1 MTTDK
6 NNDFRCGYVG
16 IIGRP
21 NVGKSTLLNYILGQK
36 LCITSRK
43 PQTTRHQILGIKTSE
58 NAQAIYVDTP
68 GVHKDSSRAMNR
80 YMNRAASSIIDD
92 VNVVIF
98 LVEAGVW
105 SEKDEWVFSKIK
117 TTTKPVILVINKV
130 DQLKDKNELLPF
142 MQKLSLM
149 HPYKAIVPVSALK
162 GKYIEDLEKEV
173 ESLLD
178 ISDPIYPEDQFTDRS
193 MKFFAAEIIRE
204 KLMRQLG
211 QELPYDLTVMIEKFE
226 DVDGQL
232 NINAVILV
240 ERKNQKLIIIG
251 NKGDRLKKVG
261 SQARVD
267 METMF
272 ESKVFLEI
280 WVKVKEGW
288 ADDEQMLKSL
298 GYTDEL

>member
-1 MTTDK
+1 MTK
-6 NNDFRCGYVG
+6 SKEFRCGYVA

-43 PQTTRHQILGIKTSE
+43 PQTTRHQILGIKTTE
-58 NAQAIYVDTP
+58 AAQAIYVDTP
-68 GVHKDSSRAMNR
+68 GVHKDSTRAMNR
-80 YMNRAASSIIDD
+80 YMNRAANSIIDD
-92 VNVVIF
+92 VNVVLF

-105 SEKDEWVFSKIK
+105 SEKDEWVLDKIK
-117 TTTKPVILVINKV
+117 NTKKPILLVINKV
-130 DQLKDKNELLPF
+130 DKLADKNELLPY
-142 MQKLSLM
+142 MQKLSLL
-149 HPYKAIVPVSALK
+149 HSFKAIFPVSALK
-162 GKYIEDLEKEV
+162 GKYIQDVEKEV
-173 ESLLD
+173 ESLLE
-178 ISDPIYPEDQFTDRS
+178 ISDAIYPEDQFTDRS
-193 MKFFAAEIIRE
+193 MKFFASEIIRE

-226 DVDGQL
+226 EVEGIF

-251 NKGDRLKKVG
+251 HNGDRLKKVG
-261 SQARVD
+261 SQSRID
-267 METMF
+267 MEAMF
-272 ESKVFLEI
+272 DSKVFLEI

-298 GYTDEL
+298 GYTDEY

>member
-1 MTTDK
+1 MTSND
-6 NNDFRCGYVG
+6 NDFRCGYVA

-43 PQTTRHQILGIKTSE
+43 PQTTRHQILGIKTTAT
-58 NAQAIYVDTP
+58 AQAIYVDTP
-68 GVHKDSSRAMNR
+68 GVHKDSPRAMNR
-80 YMNRAASSIIDD
+80 YMNRTAHSIIDD
-92 VNVVIF
+92 VSVVLF
-98 LVEAGVW
+98 VVEAGVW
-105 SEKDEWVFSKIK
+105 SDKDEWVLEKIK
-117 TTTKPVILVINKV
+117 TTSNPVILVINKV
-130 DQLKDKNELLPF
+130 DQLNDKAKLLPF
-142 MQKLSLM
+142 MQKLSQL
-149 HPYKAIVPVSALK
+149 HTFKSIIPVSALK

-178 ISDPIYPEDQFTDRS
+178 ISEPVFPEDQFTDRS

-226 DVDGQL
+226 EVDDKI

-251 NKGDRLKKVG
+251 NQGQRLKKVG
-261 SQARVD
+261 TQARID
-267 METMF
+267 MEKMF
-272 ESKVFLEI
+272 DCKVFVEI
-280 WVKVKEGW
+280 WVKVKSGW
-288 ADDEQMLKSL
+288 ADDELMLKSL
-298 GYTDEL
+298 GYTDEH

>member
-1 MTTDK
+1 MSDV
-6 NNDFRCGYVG
+6 NDFRCGYVA

-58 NAQAIYVDTP
+58 QAQAVYVDTP
-68 GVHKDSSRAMNR
+68 GVHKDSSRAINR
-80 YMNRAASSIIDD
+80 YMNRSAHSIVDD
-92 VNVVIF
+92 VNVILF
-98 LVEAGVW
+98 IVEAGVW
-105 SEKDEWVFSKIK
+105 TEKDEWVLEKIK
-117 TTTKPVILVINKV
+117 HTSKPIILVINKV
-130 DQLKDKNELLPF
+130 DQLSDKNELLPF
-142 MQKLSLM
+142 MQQLSLL
-149 HPYKAIVPVSALK
+149 HSFKAIIPVSALK
-162 GKYIEDLEKEV
+162 GKYIQDLEKEV

-178 ISDPIYPEDQFTDRS
+178 VAPPFYPEDQFTDRS
-193 MKFFAAEIIRE
+193 MKFLASEIIRE

-226 DVDGQL
+226 ELDEQI
-232 NINAVILV
+232 NIHAVILV
-240 ERKNQKLIIIG
+240 ERKNQKMIIIG
-251 NKGDRLKKVG
+251 HEGQRLKKVG
-261 SQARVD
+261 SQARLD

-272 ESKVFLEI
+272 DSKVFLEI

-298 GYTDEL
+298 GYTDEY

>member
-1 MTTDK
+1 MTANK
-6 NNDFRCGYVG
+6 NSDFRCGYVG

-43 PQTTRHQILGIKTSE
+43 PQTTRHQILGIKTTE

-68 GVHKDSSRAMNR
+68 GVHKDSPRAMNR
-80 YMNRAASSIIDD
+80 YMNRAAHSIIED
-92 VNVVIF
+92 VNVVLF

-105 SEKDEWVFSKIK
+105 TEKDEWVFNKLK
-117 TTTKPVILVINKV
+117 TTKNPVILVVNKV
-130 DQLKDKNELLPF
+130 DQLKDKNKLLPF
-142 MQKLSLM
+142 MQKLSLI
-149 HPYKAIVPVSALK
+149 HPFKAIVPVSALK
-162 GKYIEDLEKEV
+162 GKYISDLEKEV

-178 ISDPIYPEDQFTDRS
+178 VSEAIYPEDQFTDRS

-204 KLMRQLG
+204 KLVRQLG
-211 QELPYDLTVMIEKFE
+211 QELPYDLTVMIEQFE
-226 DVDGQL
+226 DDGEKL

-240 ERKNQKLIIIG
+240 ERKNQKQIIIG
-251 NKGDRLKKVG
+251 HSGERLKKVG
-261 SQARVD
+261 TQARID
-267 METMF
+267 MEKMF
-272 ESKVFLEI
+272 DEKVFLEI

-288 ADDEQMLKSL
+288 SDDELILKSL

>member
-1 MTTDK
+1 MTADK

-58 NAQAIYVDTP
+58 KSQAIYVDTP

-92 VNVVIF
+92 VNVVLF

-105 SEKDEWVFSKIK
+105 SEKDEWVFNKIK
-117 TTTKPVILVINKV
+117 TTTKPVILVVNKV

-149 HPYKAIVPVSALK
+149 HSYKAIVPVSALK

>member
-1 MTTDK
+1 MTK
-6 NNDFRCGYVG
+6 SKEFRCGYVA

-43 PQTTRHQILGIKTSE
+43 PQTTRHQILGIKTTE
-58 NAQAIYVDTP
+58 AAQAIYVDTP
-68 GVHKDSSRAMNR
+68 GVHKDSTRAMNR
-80 YMNRAASSIIDD
+80 YMNRAANSIIDD
-92 VNVVIF
+92 VNVVLF

-105 SEKDEWVFSKIK
+105 TEKDEWVLEKIK
-117 TTTKPVILVINKV
+117 NTKKPILLVINKV
-130 DQLKDKNELLPF
+130 DKLADKNELLPYI
-142 MQKLSLM
+142 QKLSLLY
-149 HPYKAIVPVSALK
+149 PFKAIFPVSALK
-162 GKYIEDLEKEV
+162 GKYIQDVEKEV

-178 ISDPIYPEDQFTDRS
+178 ISDAIYPEDQFTDRS
-193 MKFFAAEIIRE
+193 MKFFASEIIRE

-226 DVDGQL
+226 EVDGIF

-251 NKGDRLKKVG
+251 HNGERLKKVG
-261 SQARVD
+261 SQSRID
-267 METMF
+267 MEAMF
-272 ESKVFLEI
+272 DSKVFLEI

-298 GYTDEL
+298 GYTDEY

>member
-1 MTTDK
+1 MTSDK
-6 NNDFRCGYVG
+6 KNEFRCGYVA

-58 NAQAIYVDTP
+58 HAQAIYVDTP
-68 GVHKDSSRAMNR
+68 GVHKDMTHAMNR

-92 VNVVIF
+92 VNVILF

-105 SEKDEWVFSKIK
+105 SEKDEWVLNKLK
-117 TTTKPVILVINKV
+117 TTKQPIILVINKV
-130 DQLKDKNELLPF
+130 DKLDDKQKLLPY
-142 MQKLSLM
+142 MQKLSQM
-149 HPYKAIVPVSALK
+149 HDFKGIVPVSALK
-162 GKYIEDLEKEV
+162 GKYIQDLEKEV

-178 ISDPIYPEDQFTDRS
+178 VSEPFFPEDQFTDRS

-204 KLMRQLG
+204 KLIRQLG
-211 QELPYDLTVMIEKFE
+211 QELPYELTVMIEQFE
-226 DVDGQL
+226 EIEN
-232 NINAVILV
+232 NISISAVILV
-240 ERKNQKLIIIG
+240 ERKNQKSIIIG
-251 NKGDRLKKVG
+251 KDGERLKKVG
-261 SQARVD
+261 TQARID
-267 METMF
+267 MEKMF
-272 ESKVFLEI
+272 DRKVFIEI

-298 GYTDEL
+298 GYTDEH

>member
-80 YMNRAASSIIDD
+80 YMNRAASSIIED

-117 TTTKPVILVINKV
+117 TTTKPVILVVNKV

-149 HPYKAIVPVSALK
+149 HSYKAIVPVSALK

-173 ESLLD
+173 ELLLD

-267 METMF
+267 MERMF

>member
-1 MTTDK
+1 MTDEK
-6 NNDFRCGYVG
+6 NSDFRCGYVA

-68 GVHKDSSRAMNR
+68 GVHKDSPRAMNR
-80 YMNRAASSIIDD
+80 YMNRAAHSIIDD
-92 VNVVIF
+92 VSVVLF

-105 SEKDEWVFSKIK
+105 TEKDEWVFNKLK
-117 TTTKPVILVINKV
+117 NTKNPVVLVINKV

-149 HPYKAIVPVSALK
+149 HPFKGIFPVSALK
-162 GKYIEDLEKEV
+162 GKYIIDLEKEV

-178 ISDPIYPEDQFTDRS
+178 ISEPIYPEDQFTDRS

-251 NKGDRLKKVG
+251 NEGQRLKRVG
-261 SQARVD
+261 TQARVD
-267 METMF
+267 MEKMF
-272 ESKVFLEI
+272 DSKVFLEI

-298 GYTDEL
+298 GYTDEF

>member
-1 MTTDK
+1 MTTDSK
-6 NNDFRCGYVG
+6 NNFRCGYVG

-58 NAQAIYVDTP
+58 TAQAIYVDTP
-68 GVHKDSSRAMNR
+68 GVHKDSPRAMNR
-80 YMNRAASSIIDD
+80 YMNKAAHSIIED
-92 VNVVIF
+92 VDVVLF

-105 SEKDEWVFSKIK
+105 TEKDEWVFNKIK
-117 TTTKPVILVINKV
+117 TSTKPVILVINKV
-130 DQLKDKNELLPF
+130 DQLKDKSKLLPF

-149 HPYKAIVPVSALK
+149 HTYKSIVPVSALK
-162 GKYIEDLEKEV
+162 GKYIPDLEKEV
-173 ESLLD
+173 EALL
-178 ISDPIYPEDQFTDRS
+178 SVSEAVYPEDQFTDRS
-193 MKFFAAEIIRE
+193 MTFFAAEIIRE

-211 QELPYDLTVMIEKFE
+211 QELPYDLSVAIEKFE
-226 DVDGQL
+226 EVDGQF
-232 NINAVILV
+232 NINAVIFV
-240 ERKNQKLIIIG
+240 ERKNQKQIIIG
-251 NKGDRLKKVG
+251 NEGQRLKKVG
-261 SQARVD
+261 TQARVD

-288 ADDEQMLKSL
+288 ADNEQMLKSL

>member
-6 NNDFRCGYVG
+6 DNQFRCGYVG

-80 YMNRAASSIIDD
+80 YMNRAANSIIED
-92 VNVVIF
+92 VDVVLF

-105 SEKDEWVFSKIK
+105 SEKDEWVFNKIK
-117 TTTKPVILVINKV
+117 ATTKPVILVINKV

-149 HPYKAIVPVSALK
+149 HPYKSIVPVSALK

>member
-1 MTTDK
+1 MNK
-6 NNDFRCGYVG
+6 SKEFRCGYVA

-43 PQTTRHQILGIKTSE
+43 PQTTRHQILGIKTTE
-58 NAQAIYVDTP
+58 AAQAIYVDTP
-68 GVHKDSSRAMNR
+68 GVHKDSTRAMNR
-80 YMNRAASSIIDD
+80 YMNRAANSIIDD
-92 VNVVIF
+92 VNVVLF

-105 SEKDEWVFSKIK
+105 SEKDEWVLEKIK
-117 TTTKPVILVINKV
+117 NTKKPILLVINKV
-130 DQLKDKNELLPF
+130 DKLADKNELLPY
-142 MQKLSLM
+142 MQKLSLL
-149 HPYKAIVPVSALK
+149 HPFKAIFPVSALK
-162 GKYIEDLEKEV
+162 GKYIQDVEKEV

-178 ISDPIYPEDQFTDRS
+178 VSDAIYPEDQFTDRS
-193 MKFFAAEIIRE
+193 MKFFASEIIRE

-226 DVDGQL
+226 EVEGIF

-251 NKGDRLKKVG
+251 HNGDRLKKVG
-261 SQARVD
+261 SQSRID
-267 METMF
+267 MEAMF
-272 ESKVFLEI
+272 DSKVFLEI

-298 GYTDEL
+298 GYTDEY

>member
-1 MTTDK
+1 MIK
-6 NNDFRCGYVG
+6 EENFRCGYIA

-43 PQTTRHQILGIKTSE
+43 PQTTRHQILGIKTTD

-68 GVHKDSSRAMNR
+68 GVHKDGARAMNR
-80 YMNRAASSIIDD
+80 YMNRTAHSIIDD
-92 VNVVIF
+92 VDVVIF

-105 SEKDEWVFSKIK
+105 TEKDEWVLEKVKAS
-117 TTTKPVILVINKV
+117 TKPIILVINKV

-142 MQKLSLM
+142 MQKLSLL
-149 HPYKAIVPVSALK
+149 HSFKSIIPVSALK
-162 GKYIEDLEKEV
+162 GKYIQDLETEV
-173 ESLLD
+173 ESLL
-178 ISDPIYPEDQFTDRS
+178 SVSEPFYPEEQFTDRS
-193 MKFFAAEIIRE
+193 MKFLASEIIRE

-211 QELPYDLTVMIEKFE
+211 QELPYELTVMIEKFE
-226 DVDGQL
+226 EADGRID
-232 NINAVILV
+232 INAVILV
-240 ERKNQKLIIIG
+240 ERRNQKLIIIG
-251 NKGDRLKKVG
+251 HEGQRLKKVG
-261 SQARVD
+261 TQARID

-272 ESKVFLEI
+272 DSKVFLEI

-298 GYTDEL
+298 GYTDEH

>member
-1 MTTDK
+1 MTENK
-6 NNDFRCGYVG
+6 NTFRCGYVA

-43 PQTTRHQILGIKTSE
+43 PQTTRHQILGIKTTSA
-58 NAQAIYVDTP
+58 AQAIYVDTP
-68 GVHKDSSRAMNR
+68 GVHKDSPRAMNR
-80 YMNRAASSIIDD
+80 YMNRAAHSIIDD
-92 VNVVIF
+92 VSVVLF
-98 LVEAGVW
+98 VVEAGVW
-105 SEKDEWVFSKIK
+105 SDKDEWVLEKIK
-117 TTTKPVILVINKV
+117 TTNNPIILVINKV
-130 DQLKDKNELLPF
+130 DQLADKAKLLPF
-142 MQKLSLM
+142 MQKLSQL
-149 HPYKAIVPVSALK
+149 HAFKSIIPVSALK
-162 GKYIEDLEKEV
+162 GKYIQDLETEV

-178 ISDPIYPEDQFTDRS
+178 ISEPFFPEDQFTDRS

-226 DVDGQL
+226 ELDDKI

-251 NKGDRLKKVG
+251 NQGQRLKKVG
-261 SQARVD
+261 TQARLD
-267 METMF
+267 MEKMF
-272 ESKVFLEI
+272 DCKVFIEI
-280 WVKVKEGW
+280 WVKVKSGW

-298 GYTDEL
+298 GYTDEH

>member
-6 NNDFRCGYVG
+6 ENQFRCGYVG

-92 VNVVIF
+92 VNVVLF

-105 SEKDEWVFSKIK
+105 SEKDEWVFNKIK
-117 TTTKPVILVINKV
+117 TTTKPVILVVNKV

-149 HPYKAIVPVSALK
+149 HSYKAIVPVSALK

-178 ISDPIYPEDQFTDRS
+178 ISEPIYPEDQFTDRS

-267 METMF
+267 MEKMF

>member
-1 MTTDK
+1 MISK
-6 NNDFRCGYVG
+6 KDFRCGYIA

-43 PQTTRHQILGIKTSE
+43 PQTTRHQILGIKTNE
-58 NAQAIYVDTP
+58 HAQAIYVDTP
-68 GVHKDSSRAMNR
+68 GVHKDSTRAMNR
-80 YMNRAASSIIDD
+80 YMNRAAHSIIED
-92 VNVVIF
+92 VNVVLF

-105 SEKDEWVFSKIK
+105 TEKDEWVLNKIK
-117 TTTKPVILVINKV
+117 NTSKPIILVINKV
-130 DQLKDKNELLPF
+130 DQLKDKNELLPY
-142 MQKLSLM
+142 MQKLSLL
-149 HPYKAIVPVSALK
+149 HSFKAILPVSALK
-162 GKYIEDLEKEV
+162 GKYIQELENEV

-178 ISDPIYPEDQFTDRS
+178 IAEPFYPEDQFTDRS
-193 MKFFAAEIIRE
+193 MKFIASEIIRE

-226 DVDGQL
+226 ELDGKI

-240 ERKNQKLIIIG
+240 ERKNQKRIIIG
-251 NKGDRLKKVG
+251 HMGDRLKKVG
-261 SQARVD
+261 TQARID

-272 ESKVFLEI
+272 DKKIFLEI

-298 GYTDEL
+298 GYTDEY

>member
-1 MTTDK
+1 MTKK
-6 NNDFRCGYVG
+6 NNDFRCGYIA

-58 NAQAIYVDTP
+58 IAQAIYVDTP
-68 GVHKDSSRAMNR
+68 GVHKDSPRAMNR
-80 YMNRAASSIIDD
+80 YMNRAAHSIIDD
-92 VNVVIF
+92 VSVILF
-98 LVEAGVW
+98 IVEAGVW
-105 SEKDEWVFSKIK
+105 SDKDEWVLEKIK
-117 TTTKPVILVINKV
+117 TTTNPVILVINKV
-130 DQLKDKNELLPF
+130 DRLDDKAKLLPY
-142 MQKLSLM
+142 MQKLSLL
-149 HPYKAIVPVSALK
+149 HNFKSIVPVSALK

-173 ESLLD
+173 ESLLN
-178 ISDPIYPEDQFTDRS
+178 ISEPFFPEDQFTDRS
-193 MKFFAAEIIRE
+193 MKFLAAEIIRE

-211 QELPYDLTVMIEKFE
+211 QELPYELTVTIEKFE
-226 DVDGQL
+226 EVDGKI
-232 NINAVILV
+232 NIHAVILV

-261 SQARVD
+261 TQARID

-272 ESKVFLEI
+272 DSKVFVEI
-280 WVKVKEGW
+280 WVKVKSGW

-298 GYTDEL
+298 GYTDDH